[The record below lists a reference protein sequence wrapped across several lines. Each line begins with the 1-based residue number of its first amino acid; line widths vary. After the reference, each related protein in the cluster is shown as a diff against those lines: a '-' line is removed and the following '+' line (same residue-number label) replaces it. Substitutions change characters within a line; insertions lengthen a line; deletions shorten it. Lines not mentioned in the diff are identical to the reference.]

1 VNVSL
6 RAAIFVML
14 PILWMATFSARAQSV
29 VIAPTNKQQVI
40 DGFGTLSNAPP
51 STGPD
56 WYTNLYL
63 NDMYC
68 SMVRVY
74 LTPSFVA
81 PYSTNLYV
89 SPWYGNNP
97 PLPGPENNNVRT
109 YTGAAASSTQPYTR
123 TFAGQSAPIAVM
135 GPDIDANGK
144 LLVIGANQAEAGLL
158 AQMGQGSKLQQLGDF
173 KLFGSFW
180 SPQPWVKLTSGNV
193 YPSPGGTLD
202 GSNPLPV
209 AGTPFPFIWNG
220 TFAGGLLDVSGTLM
234 SVFNDGT
241 ANTSALTQFA
251 RMVTASLRK
260 FQNQY
265 GVKFY
270 AISIQNELA
279 FEEFYDSC
287 VYENSAEYITALE
300 AVRTELNK
308 YPDLATIK
316 IEGPEDVLG
325 GDPYGMWQYG
335 SGSTAQDKNLKFVD
349 TVEGNSTSSA
359 ALSFYS
365 IHGYDGNGVTS
376 TGAASPTSWNY
387 WTQGWTT
394 SPAAGLPS
402 NVEGISSFGKKSW
415 MTETSGETT
424 GWLDSSTSGGFPDSG
439 AFSIALKLH
448 QALTAGQESAWVY
461 YEFNDGTTPADASS
475 LTDATALANGPKYVA
490 AKHYFRYIR
499 PNSYR
504 VGTTVNGSS
513 TVLASSYINDASQ
526 SLTTVLINSASTAA
540 TATVGVPTYPS
551 NIASFQAY
559 TSSNGSYWQ
568 PSTLAINAGN
578 ISVPLPG
585 YSVVTLTANTPAK
598 ITSGA
603 VPAAGTLGYSYNFT
617 FQASGTPPATY
628 SLAPGSTLPPG
639 VTLSSSG
646 TLSGTPTTTG
656 TFSGTVIA
664 SNGFGNGSTQ
674 TYTITVVAETETP
687 TMPWWGLAA
696 LAAVLVAV
704 VARSLPGPRST

>member
-1 VNVSL
+1 M
-6 RAAIFVML
+6 AAPVARGQ
-14 PILWMATFSARAQSV
+14 ATITIDTSSAG
-29 VIAPTNKQQVI
+29 KQQTI

-74 LTPSFVA
+74 LTPSFVS
-81 PYSTNLYV
+81 PYSDHLYN
-89 SPWYGNNP
+89 SPWYGNTP
-97 PLPGPENNNVRT
+97 VLPGPENNNVRT
-109 YTGAAASSTQPYTR
+109 YTGAASGSQLYTR
-123 TFAGQSAPIAVM
+123 TYASQSAPIAVM

-180 SPQPWVKLTSGNV
+180 SPQPWVKLTSGDG
-193 YPSPGGTLD
+193 YPSPGGSPVIKND
-202 GSNPLPV
+202 GTDNPAPV
-209 AGTPFPFIWNG
+209 AGSPWPFIWNG
-220 TFAGGLLDVSGTLM
+220 NFAGGLLDVTGAALP
-234 SVFNDGT
+234 VFNDGT

-251 RMVTASLRK
+251 RMVSASLRK

-265 GVKFY
+265 GVRFY

-287 VYENSAEYITALE
+287 KYPASSEYIAAIE

-308 YPDLATIK
+308 YSDLAGIK

-335 SGSTAQDKNLKFVD
+335 SGSTSQDKNLKFID
-349 TVEGNSTSSA
+349 TVEANPTASA
-359 ALSFYS
+359 ALGFYS

-376 TGAASPTSWNY
+376 TGAASPTSWDY

-394 SPAAGLPS
+394 SPAAGLP
-402 NVEGISSFGKKSW
+402 NDVAGISSYNKKSW

-475 LTDATALANGPKYVA
+475 LTDANALANGPKYVA
-490 AKHYFRYIR
+490 AKHFFRYIR

-504 VGTTVNGSS
+504 VNTTVAGSS
-513 TVLASSYINDASQ
+513 TVLASSYVNDASQ
-526 SLTTVLINSASTAA
+526 SLTTVLINSSSTAA
-540 TATVGVPTYPS
+540 TASITVPTYPTS
-551 NIASFQAY
+551 IMSFESY

-568 PSTLAINAGN
+568 PAAVTISRGN
-578 ISVPLPG
+578 ITVPLPA
-585 YSVVTLTANTPAK
+585 YSVVTLTANTPTK

-603 VPAAGTLGYSYNFT
+603 PTSNVAVGAAYSFV
-617 FQASGTPPATY
+617 FQASGSPAPTFT
-628 SLAPGSTLPPG
+628 LGNGSTLPPG
-639 VTLSSSG
+639 VTLSSTG
-646 TLSGTPTTTG
+646 ALTGTPTQAG
-656 TFSGTVIA
+656 TYSGLITV
-664 SNGFGNGSTQ
+664 SNGVGNAQTQ
-674 TYTITVVAETETP
+674 SYTITITAATPATDTP
-687 TMPWWGLAA
+687 TMPEWA
-696 LAAVLVAV
+696 LAILAILLTWV
-704 VARSLPGPRST
+704 VARSLPTRVDG